1 MATPCLLLLILY
13 SQARL
18 GLAARLVHEE
28 SRTSWGALDLDLAE
42 GLAVT
47 ISSRSLNQT
56 SRNLLDLFLQCK
68 ADILTLVV
76 L

>member
-1 MATPCLLLLILY
+1 
-13 SQARL
+13 
-18 GLAARLVHEE
+18 VHEE

-68 ADILTLVV
+68 ADILTLIV